1 MLVVWSFQLRMDCN
15 WAMGTGRRGSFQGV
29 DLLSALLVAMRE
41 GVEAALVVGIV
52 LGYLGRTGRRHLA
65 RFVWLGLGA
74 AVLAS
79 LAGAALMDHWKISE
93 DGFEGLLMLL
103 AGALVVT
110 MVMWMNRVARSLR
123 KEIEQRVETFAQKS
137 TLAAGLGL
145 AVFVFVMVVRE
156 GVELVLILR
165 AVELSSDGVAIWIGT
180 SLGLGLAVAV
190 GIFFFQGTLRVP
202 LGRFFAATSTILY
215 VVAAQLFLT
224 GLHEMSE
231 AEWLPSSQKEM
242 AVVGPIVSHEVFFF
256 VVIFSVAVLL
266 ILREWFA
273 SKPVAAAEGENP
285 AERRRKEWERRRQ
298 RRWML
303 LAASSCLIVVVAL
316 TADFVYSEVAAAAPP
331 AQAVTAVNGVV
342 SIPAATVA
350 DGRLH
355 FFTVESEGTQIRF
368 LIIRR
373 PNGGYATA
381 LDACAICGPAG
392 YRQDGQ
398 NVICRNCG
406 APIYIPTI
414 GQSGGCNPI
423 GFASRVDGNQIVFTV
438 AAVTE
443 ADKPFLKH

>member
-1 MLVVWSFQLRMDCN
+1 M
-15 WAMGTGRRGSFQGV
+15 
-29 DLLSALLVAMRE
+29 LSALLVALRE

-52 LGYLGRTGRRHLA
+52 LVYLGRTGRQNLTRY
-65 RFVWLGLGA
+65 VWFGLGA
-74 AVLAS
+74 AVVAS
-79 LAGAALMDHWKISE
+79 LAGAALLDQWKISE
-93 DGFEGLLMLL
+93 DGFEGLLMLM
-103 AGALVVT
+103 AGLLVIT
-110 MVMWMNRVARSLR
+110 MVVWMNRVARSLR
-123 KEIEQRVETFAQKS
+123 REIEQRVETFAQRS
-137 TLAAGLGL
+137 ALAAGLGL
-145 AVFVFVMVVRE
+145 AAFVFVMVVRE

-165 AVELSSDGVAIWIGT
+165 AVELSSEGVGTWIGT
-180 SLGLGLAVAV
+180 SLGLALAVAV
-190 GIFFFQGTLRVP
+190 GVFFFHGTLRIP

-242 AVVGPIVSHEVFFF
+242 AIVGPIVSHEVFFF
-256 VVIFSVAVLL
+256 VLIFSVAVLL

-273 SKPVAAAEGENP
+273 SSNIAAIEGENP
-285 AERRRKEWERRRQ
+285 AERRRREWERRRQ

-303 LAASSCLIVVVAL
+303 LAASSCLIVVLGL
-316 TADFVYSEVAAAAPP
+316 TADFVYSEVAAAPPP
-331 AQAVTAVNGVV
+331 AQAVTAQNGVV
-342 SIPAATVA
+342 RIPTAAVE

-355 FFTVESEGTQIRF
+355 FFTLESEGTQIRF
-368 LIIRR
+368 LVIRR
-373 PNGGYATA
+373 PGVGYATA

-392 YRQDGQ
+392 YRQEGQ

-423 GFASRVDGNQIVFTV
+423 GFASHVEGSQIVFMV

-443 ADKPFLKH
+443 ADRPFLKH

>member
-1 MLVVWSFQLRMDCN
+1 M
-15 WAMGTGRRGSFQGV
+15 
-29 DLLSALLVAMRE
+29 LSALLVALRE

-52 LGYLGRTGRRHLA
+52 LVYLGRTGRKNLTRY
-65 RFVWLGLGA
+65 VWIGLGA
-74 AVLAS
+74 AVASS
-79 LAGAALMDHWKISE
+79 LAGAALLDQWKISE
-93 DGFEGLLMLL
+93 DGFEGLLMLV
-103 AGALVVT
+103 AGALVIT

-123 KEIEQRVETFAQKS
+123 KEIEQRVETYAQKS
-137 TLAAGLGL
+137 TLAAGMGL
-145 AVFVFVMVVRE
+145 AAFVYVMVVRE

-165 AVELSSDGVAIWIGT
+165 AVQLSSEGVSTWIGT
-180 SLGLGLAVAV
+180 SLGLALAVAV
-190 GIFFFQGTLRVP
+190 GVFFFQGTLKVP

-231 AEWLPSSQKEM
+231 AEWLPSSRREM

-256 VVIFSVAVLL
+256 VLIFSVAVLL
-266 ILREWFA
+266 ILREWFG
-273 SKPVAAAEGENP
+273 SNTVAAIDGENP
-285 AERRRKEWERRRQ
+285 AERRRREWERRRQ

-303 LAASSCLIVVVAL
+303 LAVTSCLIVIVGL
-316 TADFVYSEVAAAAPP
+316 TADFVYSEAAAAPPP
-331 AQAVTAVNGVV
+331 AQAVTATNGEVH
-342 SIPAATVA
+342 IPTTTVD

-368 LIIRR
+368 LIIRK
-373 PNGGYATA
+373 PGGGYATA

-392 YRQDGQ
+392 YRQEGQ

-423 GFASRVDGNQIVFTV
+423 GFPSRIEGAQIVFTV

>member
-1 MLVVWSFQLRMDCN
+1 V
-15 WAMGTGRRGSFQGV
+15 
-29 DLLSALLVAMRE
+29 LSALLVALRE

-52 LGYLGRTGRRHLA
+52 LVYLGRTGRQNLTRY
-65 RFVWLGLGA
+65 VWFGLGA
-74 AVLAS
+74 AVVSS
-79 LAGAALMDHWKISE
+79 LAGAALLDQWKISQ

-103 AGALVVT
+103 AGLLVIT

-123 KEIEQRVETFAQKS
+123 KEIEQRVETFAQRS
-137 TLAAGLGL
+137 ALAAGLGL
-145 AVFVFVMVVRE
+145 AAFVYVMVVRE

-165 AVELSSDGVAIWIGT
+165 AVQLSSEGVGTWIGT
-180 SLGLGLAVAV
+180 SLGLALAVAV
-190 GIFFFQGTLRVP
+190 GVFFFQGTLRIP
-202 LGRFFAATSTILY
+202 LGRFFAATTIILY

-242 AVVGPIVSHEVFFF
+242 AIVGPIVSHEVFFF
-256 VVIFSVAVLL
+256 VLIFSVAVLL
-266 ILREWFA
+266 ILREWFT
-273 SKPVAAAEGENP
+273 SNTVAAIDGENP
-285 AERRRKEWERRRQ
+285 AERRRREWERRRQ

-303 LAASSCLIVVVAL
+303 LAASSCMIVVIGL
-316 TADFVYSEVAAAAPP
+316 TADFVYSAAAAAAPP
-331 AQAVTAVNGVV
+331 AQAVTAQNGVV
-342 SIPAATVA
+342 RIPTATVE

-355 FFTVESEGTQIRF
+355 FFTVESAGTEIRF
-368 LIIRR
+368 LVIRK
-373 PNGGYATA
+373 PGGGYATA

-392 YRQDGQ
+392 YRQEGQ

-423 GFASRVDGNQIVFTV
+423 GFASHVEGGQVVFTV

-443 ADKPFLKH
+443 ADRPFLKH